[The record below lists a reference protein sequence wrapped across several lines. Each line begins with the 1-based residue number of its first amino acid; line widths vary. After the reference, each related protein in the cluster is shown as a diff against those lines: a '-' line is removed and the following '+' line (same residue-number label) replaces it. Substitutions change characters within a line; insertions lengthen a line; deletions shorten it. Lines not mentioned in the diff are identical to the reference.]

1 MPYFKT
7 TDGCRLFFET
17 FGIET
22 QKTAVV
28 FLNGTTQTTINWRP
42 QALCFKKEY
51 RILLYDAR
59 AQGKS
64 EVGQSPLTL
73 DIHVDDLFNLL
84 VHSGLEKALLVGLSH
99 GAQVALAMAVKY
111 PAQVDRLVLCS
122 MAAEPSAR
130 ARATLQSW
138 GKILLANG
146 LEAMAWAALPMIFGE
161 AYLSENRRI
170 LDKMVTA
177 VATRNRAAALFAH
190 LDAMTRYPSPS
201 LHSGHIRKP
210 TLVISGDQDPLVSSG
225 GAARLAALCRGTHR
239 LLPQTGHT
247 VPIEAPDLF
256 NQTLAAFFKSNMQ
269 PGKIET

>member
-17 FGIET
+17 FGVET

-84 VHSGLEKALLVGLSH
+84 VHIGLQKALLVGLSH
-99 GAQVALAMAVKY
+99 GAHVALAMAVKN

-130 ARATLQSW
+130 ARTALQSW
-138 GKILLANG
+138 EKILHANG

-161 AYLSENRRI
+161 AYLAGNRKI

-177 VATRNRAAALFAH
+177 VATRNRADALFAH
-190 LDAMTRYPSPS
+190 LNAMMRYPSPS
-201 LHSGHIRKP
+201 LHSATIRKS
-210 TLVISGDQDPLVSSG
+210 TLVISGEQDPLVSRD

-247 VPIEAPDLF
+247 LPIEAPDLF
-256 NQTLAAFFKSNMQ
+256 NQALAAFFKSNMQ
-269 PGKIET
+269 PAKIET

>member
-17 FGIET
+17 FGVET

-28 FLNGTTQTTINWRP
+28 FLNGTTQTTINWRR

-84 VHSGLEKALLVGLSH
+84 VHIGLQKALLVGLSH
-99 GAQVALAMAVKY
+99 GAHVALAMAVKN

-130 ARATLQSW
+130 ARTALQSW
-138 GKILLANG
+138 EKILHANG

-161 AYLSENRRI
+161 AYLAGNRRI

-177 VATRNRAAALFAH
+177 VATRNRADALFAH
-190 LDAMTRYPSPS
+190 LNAMTRYPSPS
-201 LHSGHIRKP
+201 LHSATIRKS
-210 TLVISGDQDPLVSSG
+210 TLVISGEQDPLVSRD

-247 VPIEAPDLF
+247 LPIEAPDLF
-256 NQTLAAFFKSNMQ
+256 NQALAAFFKSNMQ
-269 PGKIET
+269 PAKIET